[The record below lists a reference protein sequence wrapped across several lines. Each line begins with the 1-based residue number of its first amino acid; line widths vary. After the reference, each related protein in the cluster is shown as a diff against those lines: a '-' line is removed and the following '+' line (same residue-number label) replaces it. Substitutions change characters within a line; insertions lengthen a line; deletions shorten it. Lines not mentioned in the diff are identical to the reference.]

1 MTDRPEG
8 KMCVRVDAYTRVCLS
23 VIAVLLTVIVIGL
36 WAETPRIAADA
47 AAKGPSAKSPKVFL
61 DSSAQRKAQIE
72 ELQKTNQK
80 LTELVSMLRNGQA
93 KVQIVA
99 APQAPAKNAEV
110 PKQ

>member
-1 MTDRPEG
+1 MTELPFLREF
-8 KMCVRVDAYTRVCLS
+8 
-23 VIAVLLTVIVIGL
+23 VIILAVTVIVIGL
-36 WAETPRIAADA
+36 WAETPRIAVDA
-47 AAKGPSAKSPKVFL
+47 AARGPSAKAPKTFL

-72 ELQKTNQK
+72 ELHKTNRK
-80 LTELVSMLRNGQA
+80 LTELVSILRNGQA